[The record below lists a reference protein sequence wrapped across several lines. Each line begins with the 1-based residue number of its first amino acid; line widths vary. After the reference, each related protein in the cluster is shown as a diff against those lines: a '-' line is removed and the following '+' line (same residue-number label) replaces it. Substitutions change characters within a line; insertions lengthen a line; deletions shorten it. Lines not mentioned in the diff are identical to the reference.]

1 MSPHFTTD
9 GYEIVPSRLSSET
22 LHNLRLEADHL
33 ATAEK
38 SACVRHIRAKSNLF
52 AQLAISPELLDLL
65 PPNFTPVRS
74 ILFDK
79 NSAQNWPV
87 AWHQDLTIT
96 TTTQKE
102 VSGYGPWSQ
111 KDGSPHVQP
120 PTELLSQMI
129 TIRLHLDD
137 TPSENGALS
146 VIPKS
151 HLLGKIPSSELS
163 TEQLK
168 NPVTCACAEGDIL
181 LMSPLILH
189 RSSRAQKPARRRV
202 LHFEYAPQ
210 KALHPDLQ
218 WFEAT
223 T

>member
-38 SACVRHIRAKSNLF
+38 SACVRHIRAKS
-52 AQLAISPELLDLL
+52 
-65 PPNFTPVRS
+65 
-74 ILFDK
+74 
-79 NSAQNWPV
+79 
-87 AWHQDLTIT
+87 
-96 TTTQKE
+96 E

-151 HLLGKIPSSELS
+151 HLLGKIPSSDLA

-168 NPVTCACAEGDIL
+168 NPVTCACAEGE
-181 LMSPLILH
+181 
-189 RSSRAQKPARRRV
+189 RRV